1 MSFSG
6 LAQFILGFFLGVFIL
21 TGTGAATAYLFLN
34 RFSDAPPEPTY
45 SEDDSSESSN
55 GENPSAS
62 TPDNSPTEATST
74 SAVESPPPQP
84 EPDPPQPESR
94 TIEERFGEQ
103 AYEARVTWPSGLS
116 LRDRPSV
123 NTSRVGGVYYQDK
136 LVIIGE
142 SSDGDWQKVY
152 VPGSGQKAWVKAGNV
167 EKVN

>member
-21 TGTGAATAYLFLN
+21 TGTGAAAAYFFLN
-34 RFSDAPPEPTY
+34 RFSDAPAKPTY
-45 SEDDSSESSN
+45 SEEDASESSN

-62 TPDNSPTEATST
+62 TPEKASTEATST
-74 SAVESPPPQP
+74 SAVESSA
-84 EPDPPQPESR
+84 PDPPQPESR

-123 NTSRVGGVYYQDK
+123 NASRVGGVYYQDQ
-136 LVIIGE
+136 LVVIGK
-142 SSDGDWQKVY
+142 SSDGDWQQVY
-152 VPGSGQKAWVKAGNV
+152 IPGSGQQAWVKAGNV